1 MVRTKHIF
9 ITTTIDIQPHNNND
23 ALHMGYI
30 IEFNCKEACFWYL
43 LLVGHGV
50 DVTEGGV
57 AVLARHG
64 WLSGGEAQGGRLA
77 EGRGGGLAS

>member
-1 MVRTKHIF
+1 MR
-9 ITTTIDIQPHNNND
+9 
-23 ALHMGYI
+23 ALAAG
-30 IEFNCKEACFWYL
+30 YL
-43 LLVGHGV
+43 LLFSHGV
-50 DVTEGGV
+50 DVAEGGV